1 MVSTNSATTN
11 LAEIISSQRSTRAA
25 SAPDSSADSGESKLS
40 RWAPA
45 IVLLALAAVEILTF
59 GPVLKNV
66 GFYLDDWLAL
76 SYMQFCTSDYFGRIF
91 QYMLT
96 DPRVLIRPLEAV
108 HFVTM
113 FNLFGSAPGGYHI
126 VNGVLE
132 VGAAFFLF
140 LSVRAFS
147 RNSVVGFFAAVFL
160 LLYPTHDCTHYWMV
174 ASSCNLSMLFSMSSL
189 WCAIRFAQTSGKRFL
204 VYSLALFGLS
214 IANYE
219 ALMPLVSLNVLAY
232 YMIAN
237 PQLKPNFP
245 SVRNAVFLA
254 AAYAS
259 LIVGFV
265 FYQHKI
271 IPIFGRGF
279 THYVVLK
286 PSLMLETVANGV
298 WTSSPFKVLPFAAQ
312 YISNVP
318 AKLAAME
325 PVILTILALVIAGTT
340 YVLYR
345 SQNQAASVN
354 QASSQSRERSG
365 IAKLLFLGAFI
376 VPTSYTIFGLNPEY
390 APTLTTIFARVNFGA
405 SVGLGLIFGVGVFW
419 AVSKLN
425 SWKLQSAVAALSLF
439 VFSTFFMLTS
449 WGLSEPW
456 TKSWAVQKHVMDLV
470 KLRKDSIRAGDSVML
485 INCPRY
491 VLWAPVFDGVWDFQA
506 MMKLALK
513 DQFVQGGVVS
523 ERIEVNHDALRD
535 VSMGSICGV
544 YPYTRLFILQPD
556 KNRFEQVRSAQ
567 EFVREVETNGLYF
580 GLSKDAVKRWKQP
593 I

>member
-1 MVSTNSATTN
+1 MVSTDAATTN
-11 LAEIISSQRSTRAA
+11 LAEILASERAPGTFA
-25 SAPDSSADSGESKLS
+25 SPGANSNLEENCNKAS
-40 RWAPA
+40 RWIPLL
-45 IVLLALAAVEILTF
+45 VLLSLAAVEILTF

-108 HFVTM
+108 HFVSM

-132 VGAAFFLF
+132 VASAFFLF
-140 LSVRAFS
+140 LSIRAFS
-147 RNSVVGFFAAVFL
+147 RNSIIGFFAAVFL

-189 WCAIRFAQTSGKRFL
+189 WCAIRFAQSINSRFL

-219 ALMPLVSLNVLAY
+219 ALMPLVALNVLAY
-232 YMIAN
+232 YLIAN
-237 PQLKPNFP
+237 PQPKP
-245 SVRNAVFLA
+245 SSAAVKNAVFLA

-279 THYVVLK
+279 NHYVVLK
-286 PSLMLETVANGV
+286 PSLMLDTVTNGV
-298 WTSSPFKVLPFAAQ
+298 MTSSPFKVLPFAAQ

-325 PVILTILALVIAGTT
+325 PLILSILALVLAGTT
-340 YVLYR
+340 YLLYR
-345 SQNQAASVN
+345 SQNQ
-354 QASSQSRERSG
+354 ETKG
-365 IAKLLFLGAFI
+365 IGKLLFLGAFI
-376 VPTSYTIFGLNPEY
+376 IPTSYTIFGLNPEY

-405 SVGLGLIFGVGVFW
+405 TVGLALIFGAALYW
-419 AVSKLN
+419 AVSRLN
-425 SWKLQSAVAALSLF
+425 PFRARSAVAAVSLF
-439 VFSTFFMLTS
+439 IFSSFFLLTN

-470 KLRKDSIRAGDSVML
+470 KLRKDSIKAGDSVML

-513 DQFVQGGVVS
+513 NQFVQGGVVS

-556 KNRFEQVRSAQ
+556 KNRFEQVKSAG
-567 EFVREVETNGLYF
+567 EFVQEVEENGLYF
-580 GLSKDAVKRWKQP
+580 GLSREAVEKWKASQ
-593 I
+593 